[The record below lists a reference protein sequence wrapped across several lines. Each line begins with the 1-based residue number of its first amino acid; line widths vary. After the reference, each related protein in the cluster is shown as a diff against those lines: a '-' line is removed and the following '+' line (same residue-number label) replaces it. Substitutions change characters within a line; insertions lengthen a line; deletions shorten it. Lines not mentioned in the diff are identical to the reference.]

1 MIDALLRRLWDEF
14 GRRSSGTNEW
24 VGKGSLSF
32 EMTVAKLEMVGCP
45 NERALGVGS
54 EVTHD
59 G

>member
-1 MIDALLRRLWDEF
+1 MVDALLRRLWDEF

-24 VGKGSLSF
+24 VGKGFSELRNDCSKARDGGLS
-32 EMTVAKLEMVGCP
+32 
-45 NERALGVGS
+45 ERAGVGS